1 MAAQV
6 PKGGISYPAYLA
18 LVFEI
23 GLERSPDFASMN
35 TIDGKHKH

>member
-6 PKGGISYPAYLA
+6 PKGGISSPIYPV

-35 TIDGKHKH
+35 TIDGKYKH